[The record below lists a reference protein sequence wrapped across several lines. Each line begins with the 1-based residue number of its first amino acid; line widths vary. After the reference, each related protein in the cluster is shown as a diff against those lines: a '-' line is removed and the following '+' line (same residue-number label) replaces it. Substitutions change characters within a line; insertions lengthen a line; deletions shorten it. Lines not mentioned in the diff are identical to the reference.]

1 MNLLE
6 LNARFAVKLHQDLN
20 TILDMEWLDYS
31 LTLNIIN
38 DDISKKNDEMSKSLA
53 TDVKDIPKN
62 KSFAVN
68 LPSNLKPK

>member
-20 TILDMEWLDYS
+20 TVLDMEWLDFS

-38 DDISKKNDEMSKSLA
+38 DDIAKNNELSNVV
-53 TDVKDIPKN
+53 DVKNVAK
-62 KSFAVN
+62 KESFAVN
-68 LPSNLKPK
+68 LPSNLKLK

>member
-20 TILDMEWLDYS
+20 TVLDMEWLDFS

-38 DDISKKNDEMSKSLA
+38 DDITKSNESSQSNVL
-53 TDVKDIPKN
+53 DVKQVPKQG
-62 KSFAVN
+62 SFAVN
-68 LPSNLKPK
+68 LPSNLKLK